1 MTADELIR
9 SLRER
14 LAPTIGESAHFEARL
29 LAEAALHTGERLSPF
44 SKRSVTEAERTF
56 AETMAER
63 RRQGEPLQYILGEW
77 EFMGLPFIVRPGV
90 LIPRADTEIL
100 AEYAIELAQ
109 KHGYQSALD
118 LCCGTGCI
126 GISICCNT
134 HLAVTLSDISPDCIR
149 LARENAERTRG

>member
-14 LAPTIGESAHFEARL
+14 LASAIGESARFEARL

-77 EFMGLPFIVRPGV
+77 
-90 LIPRADTEIL
+90 
-100 AEYAIELAQ
+100 
-109 KHGYQSALD
+109 
-118 LCCGTGCI
+118 
-126 GISICCNT
+126 
-134 HLAVTLSDISPDCIR
+134 
-149 LARENAERTRG
+149 